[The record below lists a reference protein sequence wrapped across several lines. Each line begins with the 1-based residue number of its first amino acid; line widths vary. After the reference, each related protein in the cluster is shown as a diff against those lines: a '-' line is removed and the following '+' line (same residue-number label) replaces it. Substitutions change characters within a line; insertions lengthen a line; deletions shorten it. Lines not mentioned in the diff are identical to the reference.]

1 VSPTVFR
8 YKNYRFFFFSKE
20 EPRMHIH
27 VYGNNSE
34 AKFWLEPKVELVY
47 GYNLN
52 SKEIKTLEQLI
63 KERLYEIKE
72 KWQKY
77 FCS

>member
-1 VSPTVFR
+1 
-8 YKNYRFFFFSKE
+8 
-20 EPRMHIH
+20 MHIH

-52 SKEIKTLEQLI
+52 SKEIKILEQLI

>member
-1 VSPTVFR
+1 MNKLLGLCDEYTKLWKLEFSVEKCNWTVFG
-8 YKNYRFFFFSKE
+8 KE
-20 EPRMHIH
+20 NFE
-27 VYGNNSE
+27 G
-34 AKFWLEPKVELVY
+34 AKFY
-47 GYNLN
+47 LN
-52 SKEIKTLEQLI
+52 SKEIKILEKLI

>member
-1 VSPTVFR
+1 
-8 YKNYRFFFFSKE
+8 
-20 EPRMHIH
+20 MHIH
-27 VYGNNSE
+27 VCGNNSE

-52 SKEIKTLEQLI
+52 NKEIKILEQLI
-63 KERLYEIKE
+63 KGRLYKIKE

>member
-1 VSPTVFR
+1 
-8 YKNYRFFFFSKE
+8 
-20 EPRMHIH
+20 MHIH
-27 VYGNNSE
+27 VCGNDSE
-34 AKFWLEPKVELVY
+34 AKFWLKPKVELVY

-52 SKEIKTLEQLI
+52 SKEIKILEQLI